1 MELEKLKEIFYNDFK
16 ILDFEEVMTKYHNI
30 EKREQL
36 IQELAENQEQAYN
49 LNKNYEKI
57 LNEISKIF
65 IYNYKQK
72 QELIKKNIELDQK
85 IEKLQKKLEKEEARK
100 KQIKAGYILGLFAGF
115 KVAGHIAEKGIKKHH
130 GMK

>member
-1 MELEKLKEIFYNDFK
+1 MELEKLKQIFYNDFK
-16 ILDFEEVMTKYHNI
+16 ILDFEEAMTKYHNI

-72 QELIKKNIELDQK
+72 QELIRKNIELDQK
-85 IEKLQKKLEKEEARK
+85 IEKLQKKLQKEKDK
-100 KQIKAGYILGLFAGF
+100 QKQIKNKTLAGLFLGMFAAGR
-115 KVAGHIAEKGIKKHH
+115 VSEKGIKKYN

>member
-16 ILDFEEVMTKYHNI
+16 ILDFEEVMAKYHNI
-30 EKREQL
+30 EKREKL
-36 IQELAENQEQAYN
+36 IQELAENQDQAYN

-72 QELIKKNIELDQK
+72 KELIKKNIELDQK
-85 IEKLQKKLEKEEARK
+85 IEKLQKKLKKEEERK
-100 KQIKAGYILGLFAGF
+100 KHIKAGYILGLFAGF
-115 KVAGHIAEKGIKKHH
+115 KVAGHIAEKNIKKYNNI
-130 GMK
+130 K

>member
-16 ILDFEEVMTKYHNI
+16 ILDFEEAMTKYHSI

-57 LNEISKIF
+57 LN
-65 IYNYKQK
+65 
-72 QELIKKNIELDQK
+72 
-85 IEKLQKKLEKEEARK
+85 
-100 KQIKAGYILGLFAGF
+100 
-115 KVAGHIAEKGIKKHH
+115 
-130 GMK
+130 